1 MYTDMQVLN
10 HDKHQKLRLQ
20 EVGKYNFANKLM
32 STPISLFEVGNIA
45 REYPIVF
52 PVGANTPHAI
62 LGVEK
67 EHNLFVDKTG
77 RWNAKYIPAS
87 IRHYPF
93 KLAPLPNHEDKTKT
107 NFALVYDAASG
118 LFSEKKGELIYNED
132 KSLTDAVKPYIALLE
147 LLASREAATKNT
159 LKLIEELGILVDKTV
174 LLKDASGIERGISGI
189 RVIDEQKFNALPGK
203 TINAL
208 RTSGSLRL
216 IYAHFISLGT
226 LRFAPFIA

>member
-10 HDKHQKLRLQ
+10 HEKHQKLRLLG
-20 EVGKYNFANKLM
+20 VDKYNFANKLM
-32 STPISLFEVGNIA
+32 SIPISLFEVNNIA

-52 PVGANTPHAI
+52 PDGANTPHAI
-62 LGVEK
+62 LGTEK

-93 KLAPLPNHEDKTKT
+93 KLAPFPNNEDKSKT

-147 LLASREAATKNT
+147 LLASRDAATKNT
-159 LKLIEELGILVDKTV
+159 VKLIEELGILVDKTV
-174 LLKDASGIERGISGI
+174 LVKDANGIEKGISGV
-189 RVIDEQKFNALPGK
+189 RVIDVQKFNDLPGK
-203 TINAL
+203 AMNEL
-208 RTSGSLRL
+208 RTSGGFRL
-216 IYAHFISLGT
+216 IYAHFISLGN
-226 LRFAPFIA
+226 LRFSPFVV

>member
-10 HDKHQKLRLQ
+10 QEKHQKLRIMA
-20 EVGKYNFANKLM
+20 VDKYNFANKLL

-52 PVGANTPHAI
+52 PVGAKIPHA
-62 LGVEK
+62 LFGMEK
-67 EHNLFVDKTG
+67 EHNNYVDKGG
-77 RWNAKYIPAS
+77 RWIAKYIPAS

-93 KLAPLPNHEDKTKT
+93 KLAPIPSKDDQSKT

-118 LFSEKKGELIYNED
+118 LFNEKKGDPIYNAD
-132 KSLTDAVKPYIALLE
+132 HSLTDAVKPYIALLE

-159 LKLIEELGILVDKTV
+159 VKLIEDLGILVDKPLV
-174 LLKDASGIERGISGI
+174 VKDEKGNEKGLSGV

-203 TINAL
+203 AMNEL
-208 RTSGSLRL
+208 RTSGALRL
-216 IYAHFISLGT
+216 IYAHFISLGN
-226 LRFAPFIA
+226 LRFAPFVS